1 MEKNAKKLQG
11 SLAVKVIAFVLALI
25 FGVAL
30 CAGVGG
36 LAYASSCYPGRYET
50 SYESSEGY
58 FWNMHYKLQLLEEYL
73 FLSQHSGSLT
83 TAGRERLSE
92 LLQTLKQSSTNF
104 RFVVYDQQSEVVAYN
119 TQEEEQHE
127 AEVLECDSNTNYQI
141 AKDRNVAY
149 YLDLT
154 KTKDWSVQVGTD
166 SDWAANDYVS
176 SYYYTL
182 RDYVLMLQEAAEGT
196 GQETW
201 GGTDNEGAVYEE
213 PEPIAVEEIA
223 EVYKPATDVSDA
235 PTGEETAEEGAFFYD
250 EYTGQYYVSV
260 NGQYYN
266 YNNGEQYVYYQF
278 DPEQEEDYT
287 IYYWLA
293 PDLPVEDEFSQ
304 GAEIFEKGQAIY
316 RQYFAPSLAFCTVML
331 LLFLVSLTVLT
342 WTVGW
347 NQAGELALR
356 GMNKLSVE
364 GVCIWLV
371 CGLFGAVG
379 GIWLAEQLYR
389 GEYGFEQYCIFFGAA
404 GGVAVP
410 FCLTAWMT
418 LTAQLKTKM
427 LLKRS
432 LCWRLWIKF
441 WNWCKK
447 LWRSSA
453 DWVKQLVEG
462 RALYQKLIVY
472 FLIYLVPYMFW
483 MMGIAV
489 HVWNGSSG
497 LGGCLI
503 AFVLP
508 LLPLVAF
515 ACKWALDWGRV
526 RQQVKKLIEGDFES
540 ALDTTQM
547 LPDLR
552 SHGEDLNNLSVGLSK
567 AVEERVKS
575 QRFKTELITNVSH
588 DLKTPLT
595 SIINYVDLLKKAN
608 IEDETARGYIEV
620 LDRKS
625 QRLKTLTEDLVEA
638 SKAASGTIGVN
649 LEALDVVELVEQA
662 VGEYDERLKQAE
674 LTVLIKKPE
683 TPFKVMADGRHLW
696 RILDNLLGNCTK
708 YAMPGTRVYLDVS
721 KKGKTAVIELKN
733 ISADPLNV
741 PEEELMK
748 RFVRGDSARST
759 EGSGLG
765 LSIARNLTIAQK
777 GEFRLV
783 MDGDLFKAVV
793 TLPVVD

>member
-1 MEKNAKKLQG
+1 
-11 SLAVKVIAFVLALI
+11 VIAFLLALA

-30 CAGVGG
+30 CGGMGG
-36 LAYASSCYPGRYET
+36 LAYAMSYYSGRYET

-58 FWNMHYKLQLLEEYL
+58 YWNMHYQTELLQEYL
-73 FLSQHSGSLT
+73 FLSQHNGNLT
-83 TAGRERLSE
+83 TAGQERLSE
-92 LLQTLKQSSTNF
+92 LLQMLKQGSTNF
-104 RFVVYDQQSEVVAYN
+104 RFVVYDEQSEVVAYN
-119 TQEEEQHE
+119 TQAEEQDE
-127 AEVLECDSNTNYQI
+127 AETWECYSFTNYQI

-149 YLDLT
+149 YLDLA
-154 KTKDWSVQVGTD
+154 KTKDWSVRVGAD
-166 SDWAANDYVS
+166 SDWASNDYVS
-176 SYYYTL
+176 NYYYTL

-201 GGTDNEGAVYEE
+201 GGTENEGAAYEESEPMPVEATDEETGEVYE
-213 PEPIAVEEIA
+213 PM
-223 EVYKPATDVSDA
+223 TQVSDA
-235 PTGEETAEEGAFFYD
+235 PAGEEGAKEGAFFYD
-250 EYTGQYYVSV
+250 EYTGQYYVSI

-266 YNNGEQYVYYQF
+266 YNNEEQYVYYQF
-278 DPEQEEDYT
+278 DPKQEQDYM
-287 IYYWLA
+287 IYYWLD

-304 GAEIFEKGQAIY
+304 GAEAFERGQAIY
-316 RQYFAPSLAFCTVML
+316 QQYFGPSLAFCAAML
-331 LLFLVSLTVLT
+331 LLFLAALAVLT

-364 GVCIWLV
+364 GVCVWLV
-371 CGLFGAVG
+371 CGVCGAVG
-379 GIWLAEQLYR
+379 AIWLAEQFYT
-389 GEYGFEQYCIFFGAA
+389 GDYGYDQYCLFFGAA
-404 GGVAVP
+404 GVVAVP
-410 FCLTAWMT
+410 VCLTGWMT
-418 LTAQLKTKM
+418 LIAQLKTKM

-432 LCWRLWIKF
+432 LCWRVWMKF

-447 LWRSSA
+447 IWQNSA
-453 DWVKQLVEG
+453 DWLKQLVEG
-462 RALYQKLIVY
+462 RALYQKLMIY
-472 FLIYLVPYMFW
+472 FLIYLVPYMLW

-489 HVWNGSSG
+489 HVWSGGSG

-503 AFVLP
+503 AFVFP
-508 LLPLVAF
+508 LLPVLAF
-515 ACKWALDWGRV
+515 ACKWAMDWNRM
-526 RQQVKKLIEGDFES
+526 RQQVKKLIEGDFEFK
-540 ALDTTQM
+540 LDTAKM
-547 LPDLR
+547 LPDVR
-552 SHGEDLNNLSVGLSK
+552 AHGEDLNNLSAGLSK

-625 QRLKTLTEDLVEA
+625 QRLKNLTEDLVEA
-638 SKAASGTIGVN
+638 SKAASGTIGVH

-662 VGEYDERLKQAE
+662 VGEYDERLKQAD

-683 TPFKVMADGRHLW
+683 TPFQVMADGRHLW

-777 GEFRLV
+777 GEFQLV
-783 MDGDLFKAVV
+783 VDGDLFKAVIQ
-793 TLPVVD
+793 LPTAE